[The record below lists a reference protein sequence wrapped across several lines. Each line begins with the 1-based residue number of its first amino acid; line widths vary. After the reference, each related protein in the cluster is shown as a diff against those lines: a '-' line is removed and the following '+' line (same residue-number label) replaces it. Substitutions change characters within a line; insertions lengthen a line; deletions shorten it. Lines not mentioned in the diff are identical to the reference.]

1 MRIAPVVS
9 LLLALPA
16 CSTLNACSASSSAP
30 PPPDGGASSQDA
42 AASALA
48 ECRAEVVQ
56 KDLMSQNPDGP
67 DKPPVT
73 PYWFGSSVDRA
84 TGKPNV
90 PPGAPVATTYLQ
102 LRADANAQQKFGEL
116 SASVAA
122 TLMTPDGPLAAMLSF
137 SPGCGIARTISV
149 WKDEPSLMRFVTS
162 DAHGKAV
169 AAVSQVS
176 RGGSIT
182 THWVADGT
190 TPLGWE
196 TAAAKLEDHRGP
208 VY

>member
-30 PPPDGGASSQDA
+30 PTPDGGSGAQDA
-42 AASALA
+42 AAPALA
-48 ECRAEVVQ
+48 ECRADVVQ
-56 KDLMSQNPDGP
+56 KDLMSQSPEGA
-67 DKPPVT
+67 DKPPVA
-73 PYWFGSSVDRA
+73 PYWFGPSVDRA
-84 TGKPNV
+84 SGKPNV
-90 PPGAPVATTYLQ
+90 PPGALVATTYLQ

-116 SASVAA
+116 SGPVAA

-149 WKDEPSLMRFVTS
+149 WKDESSLMRFVSS

-182 THWVADGT
+182 THWVADGAT
-190 TPLGWE
+190 TLGWE
-196 TAAAKLEDHRGP
+196 TAAARFENHQGP
-208 VY
+208 EY